1 MRKVLL
7 TRENGV
13 CDNNQN
19 PWKESTFLVK
29 LTRTYPMPHIQSGP
43 VNATAQAGG
52 LLITDTIGATGLDQ
66 ALKTALAPWKKPYAT
81 HDPAKVLLD
90 LATTLTLGGD
100 TLSDLDIIRD
110 EPDVYGRVASNPT
123 VTRLIRTLAA
133 DADQALTAI
142 NAARATARSWAWT
155 LAGRLAPDHE
165 TCAQAPLIIDLDA
178 TLITAHSEKELAKPT
193 YKKGF
198 GFHPLLA
205 FVDHGSTGA
214 GEPIAEQLRPG
225 NAGSNTADDHISLVR
240 QVLAQ
245 LPGGRP
251 RPGKKVL
258 IRTDTAGGTHDF
270 LDFLTS
276 RRLSYSTGFM
286 LPDSMPE
293 IYQQLTQLR
302 AWEPAYD
309 TDGKPRDGA
318 DVAELTGVL
327 DLGAWPEG
335 MRVIVRRERPHP
347 GAQLRFTDVDGYRL
361 TAFATNTAGHQL
373 ADLEVRHRS
382 RARCEDRI
390 RVSKDSGLRNFP
402 LKGFDQNRIWL
413 AIVGL
418 AGEISAWAGLLGFG
432 EDEARRWEPKR
443 LRLRVFSIPAVL
455 ARHARR
461 IVVRVKET
469 AQSAQL
475 LISAITRLRDLP
487 GPAPG

>member
-1 MRKVLL
+1 MV
-7 TRENGV
+7 
-13 CDNNQN
+13 N
-19 PWKESTFLVK
+19 P
-29 LTRTYPMPHIQSGP
+29 TRTYPTPHIQSGP
-43 VNATAQAGG
+43 VNATAQTGG
-52 LLITDTIGATGLDQ
+52 LLITDTIRATGLDQ
-66 ALKTALAPWKKPYAT
+66 ALTTALAPWKKPYAT
-81 HDPAKVLLD
+81 HDPAKIILD
-90 LATTLTLGGD
+90 LATTLILGGD
-100 TLSDLDIIRD
+100 ALSDLNIIRT
-110 EPDVYGRVASNPT
+110 EPDIYGRVASNPT
-123 VTRLIRTLAA
+123 VSRLIQTLAT
-133 DADQALTAI
+133 DADQALAAI
-142 NAARATARSWAWT
+142 NTARAAARTRAWT
-155 LAGRLAPDHE
+155 LAKRLAPDHDA
-165 TCAQAPLIIDLDA
+165 CAQSPLIIDLDA

-205 FVDHGSTGA
+205 FVDHGPSGT
-214 GEPIAEQLRPG
+214 GEPIAELLRPG
-225 NAGSNTADDHISLVR
+225 NAGSNTAADHISLVT

-245 LPGGRP
+245 LPGGRA

-270 LDFLTS
+270 LEFLTR
-276 RRLSYSTGFM
+276 RRLSYSVGFM

-293 IYQQLTQLR
+293 IYRQLTKLR
-302 AWEPAYD
+302 AWEAAYD

-327 DLGAWPEG
+327 DLSAWPEG

-361 TAFATNTAGHQL
+361 TAFATNTKGRQL

-390 RVSKDSGLRNFP
+390 RIAKDSGLRNFP

-413 AIVGL
+413 AIVAL
-418 AGEISAWAGLLGFG
+418 AGEVSAWAGLLGFG

-443 LRLRVFSIPAVL
+443 LRLRVFQVPAVL

-461 IVVRVKET
+461 VVVRVKDT
-469 AQSAQL
+469 APSARL
-475 LISAITRLRDLP
+475 LISAITRLRNLP